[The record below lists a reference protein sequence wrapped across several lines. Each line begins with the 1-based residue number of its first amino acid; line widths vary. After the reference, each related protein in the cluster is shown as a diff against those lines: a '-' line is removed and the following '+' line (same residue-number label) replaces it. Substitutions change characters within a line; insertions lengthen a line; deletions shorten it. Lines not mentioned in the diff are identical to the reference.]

1 MLLLGAPS
9 PAAPESSDAML
20 QRADRIKRTDNP
32 EFQSLLR
39 QLDAGES
46 GMTASERD
54 WLGYLHA
61 WQAGYQG
68 HYARALAQ
76 FQTLLA
82 RTRDPTVQTRAR
94 VSMIDAQ
101 LNSRHLEDAYANVHS
116 LLEALPQ
123 ITDHEAHFLV
133 LASASSMYVEAG
145 QYDLALQY
153 ADQALAYDHSDLSTC
168 ITISTKAEA
177 LQRSGKLQLDDAWI
191 RDGID
196 ACQNVNEVLF
206 GSLIR
211 LAMANTLLERGDATA
226 ALRLLLPHDSEVLA
240 SGSSALIPRF
250 RVVLAT
256 AAMRTGNASQAEEY
270 ARSALDHSAP
280 GTTTEASADAWHL
293 LYQIARKQGDDRAA
307 LEDLERYA
315 VAAKAHLNDVSATAL
330 AYQMVAQQDKV
341 KKAQIA
347 SLDRQ
352 NQLLLLEREADAK
365 RMLAVRLGV
374 ALLVLL
380 LASIAVYA
388 LRTRRAQRKFRDL
401 ARRDGLTGIC
411 NRQHFMERA
420 ALALATDRKASRPS
434 TLVTIDLDHF
444 KRINDDHGHAAGDD
458 ALRRVVVC
466 CKEALRSTDIFGRLG
481 GEEFAI
487 MMPNCQIDAAANTA
501 EAIRRRIASLH
512 DHNDGPAFPLSASFG
527 VVGSAGAGH
536 DLATL
541 LAKADLALYQAK
553 RTGRNQVIV
562 HAGH

>member
-256 AAMRTGNASQAEEY
+256 AAMRTGNASQAEGY

-365 RMLAVRLGV
+365 RMLAVRLGLRSRWTMP
-374 ALLVLL
+374 ASCACCRARQAPISKPS
-380 LASIAVYA
+380 LAS
-388 LRTRRAQRKFRDL
+388 
-401 ARRDGLTGIC
+401 
-411 NRQHFMERA
+411 
-420 ALALATDRKASRPS
+420 S
-434 TLVTIDLDHF
+434 VTS
-444 KRINDDHGHAAGDD
+444 
-458 ALRRVVVC
+458 
-466 CKEALRSTDIFGRLG
+466 LRS
-481 GEEFAI
+481 
-487 MMPNCQIDAAANTA
+487 Q
-501 EAIRRRIASLH
+501 
-512 DHNDGPAFPLSASFG
+512 
-527 VVGSAGAGH
+527 
-536 DLATL
+536 
-541 LAKADLALYQAK
+541 
-553 RTGRNQVIV
+553 
-562 HAGH
+562 